1 MQTKRVIADG
11 SNTIQQRAAS
21 DASAVQAAVNLIAV
35 VGCWH
40 RHLLAM
46 KQEGVCGDDLN
57 NHPVSL
63 AFVSKLNSL
72 CRMTTEREIAAFQAI
87 AQLERGINAE
97 YEVIPI

>member
-1 MQTKRVIADG
+1 MQTTKGIADG
-11 SNTIQQRAAS
+11 TCEVQQRAAS
-21 DASAVQAAVNLIAV
+21 DANAIQSAVNLTAI
-35 VGCWH
+35 VGSWH

-46 KQEGVCGDDLN
+46 HKQGILGDDLN

-72 CRMTTEREIAAFQAI
+72 CRMNTEREIAAFRAI
-87 AQLERGINAE
+87 DQIERGDSAE